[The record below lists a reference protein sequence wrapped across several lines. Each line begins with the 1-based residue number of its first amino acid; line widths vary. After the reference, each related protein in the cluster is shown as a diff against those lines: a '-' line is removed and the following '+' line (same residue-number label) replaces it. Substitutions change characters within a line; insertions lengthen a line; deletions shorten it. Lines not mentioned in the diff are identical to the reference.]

1 MPTKQTPY
9 INTSPSK
16 KEVRKKEKSR
26 KKMQK
31 SKKKSPFYQKSGIFN
46 QKNKEKS
53 RKKIVGKI
61 INQMIAY
68 DPQSSH

>member
-1 MPTKQTPY
+1 MATKQTPY
-9 INTSPSK
+9 INTPPQK

-26 KKMQK
+26 KKCKNQRK
-31 SKKKSPFYQKSGIFN
+31 NPIFTKKSGIFN

-61 INQMIAY
+61 INQMIA
-68 DPQSSH
+68 